1 MMLTDSQLTQVQE
14 TIFDQE
20 DIHIYA
26 IVDGASCPTLRFK
39 IYEHKPISSCLWS
52 GTLAP
57 DIEEVAPYLVLLERD
72 SQFTKWLIKNGIFN
86 NWNIFVT
93 SALEPASFRKEI
105 RKLQLVRSPE
115 GKTTLFRFYDPR
127 VLNAVIPV
135 FEYDQLCEFFNG
147 IDCVFVPDS
156 RNSSVNA
163 FYVDYETLELV
174 KKEMVLPEKETVGA
188 S

>member
-115 GKTTLFRFYDPR
+115 GKSMMFRFYDPR
-127 VLNAVIPV
+127 VLRQVLPIL
-135 FEYDQLCEFFNG
+135 ESDQLSEFYTGFYS
-147 IDCVFVPDS
+147 VFVPHA
-156 RNSSVNA
+156 RNKLLSS
-163 FYVDYETLELV
+163 FTLNREKQALITKELS
-174 KKEMVLPEKETVGA
+174 LA
-188 S
+188 NDDLL